1 LSSLSCYDNLWCC
14 RFTPT
19 FRRNK
24 LPSYSG
30 LNDLCPSS
38 DFCDIGGGGGGGVG
52 VWGLWVSLIGGLPE
66 LWPIVMFA
74 FKVTNSTVQ

>member
-38 DFCDIGGGGGGGVG
+38 DCCDIGGGGGGGVG
-52 VWGLWVSLIGGLPE
+52 VLGVVGESYRW
-66 LWPIVMFA
+66 FA
-74 FKVTNSTVQ
+74 RTVADCDVCVQSN